1 MVKFRFRE
9 QNLREKWLGKEK
21 QSVNGTQ
28 FLYITEDQ
36 ENKFYDQMFPE
47 KGQKEKFLSYRNE
60 WYKRAK
66 VLEHGNVPLAVTIE
80 LVSTCN
86 LACTMCYT
94 ITDKFQNSVVG
105 AQRKMPWK
113 IVKKIIDEAYEIGV
127 YSLMFSWRGEST
139 LYKDKDEN
147 GNIIDFADV
156 LKYAREKGIL
166 EITSLTHGQLID
178 EKMAE
183 KIVEAEP
190 SWISFSIDGL
200 SDNYNEIRTPPD
212 KLNTNY
218 NAFERVTK
226 SIKYLVNYRNK
237 LGKTRPQIRTNTI
250 FPAIQKDPEKYKKFM
265 ESIGVDMITV
275 NEIKDFRHHR
285 LDEDDIDH
293 DYACQYPFQR
303 LTISANGVI
312 VPCTGSYNEEEGL
325 VIGKIKGSDKKS
337 IKNYKGE
344 TVNYDLEG
352 FSLKEAWHSK
362 KLNSIRD
369 LHKSGRRKEIEPGC
383 RNCHYGSV
391 YKGAK
396 NIPTEWDTKTQ
407 KWKIHKHLSEKRN
420 YKSRGNL

>member
-9 QNLREKWLGKEK
+9 QDLREKWLGKEK

-28 FLYITEDQ
+28 FLYINEEQ
-36 ENKFYDQMFPE
+36 EKKFYDQMFPHQGD
-47 KGQKEKFLSYRNE
+47 KDKFLSYRNE

-66 VLEHGNVPLAVTIE
+66 LLEHGDAPLAVTIE

-94 ITDKFQNSVVG
+94 ITDKFQNTVVG
-105 AQRKMPWK
+105 AQRKMPWQ
-113 IVKKIIDEAYEIGV
+113 IVKKIIDEASEIGV
-127 YSLMFSWRGEST
+127 SSLMFSWRGEST
-139 LYKDKDEN
+139 LYRDKDED

-156 LKYAREKGIL
+156 LKYARSKNIL
-166 EITSLTHGQLID
+166 EITSLTHGQLIN
-178 EKMAE
+178 EKMAK

-200 SDNYNEIRTPPD
+200 DKTYNDIRTPPD
-212 KLNTNY
+212 KINKNY
-218 NAFERVTK
+218 DAFKRVIQ
-226 SIKYLVNYRNK
+226 SIGYILKFRK
-237 LGKTRPQIRTNTI
+237 ELGKTRPQIRTNTI
-250 FPAIQKDPEKYKKFM
+250 FPAIQDDPEKYRLFM
-265 ESIGVDMITV
+265 EKNGVDMITV

-285 LDEDDIDH
+285 LDDDDIDN

-325 VIGKIKGSDKKS
+325 VIGKIKGSAKKV
-337 IKNYKGE
+337 IKDYKGN
-344 TVNYDLEG
+344 VVDNDLEG
-352 FSLKEAWHSK
+352 FSLYEAWHSK

-369 LHKSGRRKEIEPGC
+369 LHRSGRRKEIEPGC
-383 RNCHYGSV
+383 RNCHYGAV

-396 NIPTEWDTKTQ
+396 NIPTEWDPVKQ
-407 KWKIHKHLSEKRN
+407 RWKIHDHLSDKRE
-420 YKSRGNL
+420 YKTRAK